1 MLKLRVCENHF
12 SLLKHQMRLVSGFV
26 RVQGTTEGWWKLQ
39 MFFLTLVDDWLMI
52 DTLRSS
58 KAERLPNCGQL
69 SYQLTYLI
77 HFDVAPL
84 RLSTSFSIS
93 ENFLCENVSNED
105 SVLAKWEMIMRKTQI
120 NESVDQVRRK
130 KNVFPSWSLSFLLSF
145 VKNWRKKMKSRKCS
159 LCKNFL
165 YGENFLLALVQPT
178 TLLIPFYLHQIGS
191 KISTETYFP
200 STLLK
205 YINTMCTRSSIREIS
220 LLIYRT
226 LPEMADDDT
235 RRYSK

>member
-26 RVQGTTEGWWKLQ
+26 RVQGTTEGWWKLRR
-39 MFFLTLVDDWLMI
+39 FFLTLVDDWLMI

-84 RLSTSFSIS
+84 RLSTSFPFS

-130 KNVFPSWSLSFLLSF
+130 KNVFPSWSLSFFQVSWKTEEKNEKSQMFF
-145 VKNWRKKMKSRKCS
+145 VW
-159 LCKNFL
+159 
-165 YGENFLLALVQPT
+165 
-178 TLLIPFYLHQIGS
+178 
-191 KISTETYFP
+191 KISLWWKFP
-200 STLLK
+200 PG
-205 YINTMCTRSSIREIS
+205 TRSTHDASYSVLFTPDWEQNFHWDVFSIHI
-220 LLIYRT
+220 T
-226 LPEMADDDT
+226 
-235 RRYSK
+235 